1 MHLGILPDML
11 ARRGRSLCSDLH
23 NTGKKQ
29 CGLPGAFDPK
39 INGMTDS
46 FFHLAQ
52 KVAPRQ
58 AQEANYSPEVMLL
71 TRR

>member
-1 MHLGILPDML
+1 MFGHG
-11 ARRGRSLCSDLH
+11 
-23 NTGKKQ
+23 NTGKKR
-29 CGLPGAFDPK
+29 CGLPGTFDPK

-46 FFHLAQ
+46 FFFLHLAQ

-58 AQEANYSPEVMLL
+58 AQEANYGPEVKLL